1 MTATAAPRADL
12 PRWAE
17 TLRQKYLAAEAS
29 TFVLYRNVFDN
40 FLVGDKLHTL
50 QSFLVEELFR
60 DTKKNVVEVSLERG
74 IRHLNSKTSVALA
87 ALTDLNGE
95 DTELLPKL
103 HRLEAQMRSEQSTA
117 VIVPYA
123 DALLPAGDPSFM
135 AQADRQT
142 YLAFHRWS
150 LDTTLT
156 QGDNITILITESLG
170 PSTPGCCPTPRWRP
184 SKSRCQTWHSANA

>member
-1 MTATAAPRADL
+1 MSAPATPRADL
-12 PRWAE
+12 PKWAE

-40 FLVGDKLHTL
+40 FLVADKLHNL

-74 IRHLNSKTSVALA
+74 IRSLNVKTSAVQSALA
-87 ALTDLNGE
+87 ELNGE
-95 DTELLPKL
+95 APDLLSQL
-103 HRLEAQMRSEQSTA
+103 HRLEGQMRSEQSTA

-135 AQADRQT
+135 AQVDRQT
-142 YLAFHRWS
+142 
-150 LDTTLT
+150 
-156 QGDNITILITESLG
+156 
-170 PSTPGCCPTPRWRP
+170 
-184 SKSRCQTWHSANA
+184 